1 MIVVNLY
8 GGPCSGKSTLMA
20 GLFYALKSCGKNVEM
35 SAEFVKDSVYDGNPY
50 PFQDQIYVFA
60 NMLKHLR
67 QYDGKVDYVIT
78 DAPLLMNS
86 IYGEKE
92 LPAFHK
98 LVMEEYNQYNNI
110 NYLLERSKNVDFV
123 SSGRVNTEKESN
135 DIHNK
140 VKKLLDRNNIPY
152 KTYSISKPKLID
164 TLVTDILNN
173 KEDKIDFYCF
183 PDKTSEKL
191 WKNLSK
197 YFVNPKAKKK
207 DFLENGFSNYHKPSL
222 YFSHRLTEPK
232 MIPCK
237 SFSIIVNAKTLKISD
252 YNILDEEV
260 LQPTNVN
267 KEDCRKILEYMDE
280 FVKKG
285 LFLKK

>member
-20 GLFYALKSCGKNVEM
+20 GLFYKLKSLGKNVEM
-35 SAEFVKDSVYDGNPY
+35 STEFVKDSVYDGNPY

-98 LVMEEYNQYNNI
+98 LVMEEYNRYNNI
-110 NYLLERSKNVDFV
+110 NYFLERSKNVDFV

-135 DIHNK
+135 DIQKK
-140 VKKLLDRNNIPY
+140 VKKLLDKNDIPY
-152 KTYSISKPKLID
+152 KTYSISELNLVD
-164 TLVTDILNN
+164 TLAFDILND
-173 KEDKIDFYCF
+173 KEDSVDFYCL
-183 PDKTSEKL
+183 PNETSHKL
-191 WKNLSK
+191 WHKLSK
-197 YFVNPKAKKK
+197 YSVNPKAKKK
-207 DFLENGFSNYHKPSL
+207 DFLKNGFSNYHKPSL
-222 YFSHRLTEPK
+222 YFCRRLTDPK
-232 MIPCK
+232 MILCK
-237 SFSIIVNAKTLKISD
+237 SFSITVNAKTLKISEYD
-252 YNILDEEV
+252 ILDEDF
-260 LQPTNVN
+260 LQPTNVD

-280 FVKKG
+280 FVKRG
-285 LFLKK
+285 LFIKT

>member
-1 MIVVNLY
+1 MIVINLY

-20 GLFYALKSCGKNVEM
+20 GLFYKLKSLGKNVEM
-35 SAEFVKDSVYDGNPY
+35 STEFVKDSVYDGNPY

-98 LVMEEYNQYNNI
+98 LVMEEYNRYNNI
-110 NYLLERSKNVDFV
+110 NYFLERSKDVDFV
-123 SSGRVNTEKESN
+123 SSGRINTEKESN
-135 DIHNK
+135 DIQKK
-140 VKKLLDRNNIPY
+140 VKKLLDKNDIPY
-152 KTYSISKPKLID
+152 RTYSISELNLID
-164 TLVTDILNN
+164 TLTSDILGYN
-173 KEDKIDFYCF
+173 EYIVDFYCL
-183 PDKTSEKL
+183 PNEMSHKL
-191 WKNLSK
+191 WHKLSK
-197 YFVNPKAKKK
+197 YSVNPKAKKK
-207 DFLENGFSNYHKPSL
+207 DFLKNGFSNYHKPSL

-237 SFSIIVNAKTLKISD
+237 SFSIIVNAKTLKINE
-252 YNILDEEV
+252 YNILDEDF
-260 LQPTNVN
+260 LQPTSVDREN
-267 KEDCRKILEYMDE
+267 CRKILEYMDE
-280 FVKKG
+280 FVKRG
-285 LFLKK
+285 LFIKT

>member
-20 GLFYALKSCGKNVEM
+20 GLFYKLKSLGKNVEM
-35 SAEFVKDSVYDGNPY
+35 STEFVKDSVYDGNPY

-98 LVMEEYNQYNNI
+98 LVMEEYNRYNNI
-110 NYLLERSKNVDFV
+110 NYFLERSKNVDFV

-135 DIHNK
+135 DIQKK
-140 VKKLLDRNNIPY
+140 VKKLLDKNDIPY
-152 KTYSISKPKLID
+152 KTYSISELNLVD
-164 TLVTDILNN
+164 TLTFDILND
-173 KEDKIDFYCF
+173 KEDSVDFYCL
-183 PDKTSEKL
+183 PNETSHKL
-191 WKNLSK
+191 WHKLSK
-197 YFVNPKAKKK
+197 YSVNPKAKKK

-222 YFSHRLTEPK
+222 YFCRRLTDPK
-232 MIPCK
+232 MILCK
-237 SFSIIVNAKTLKISD
+237 SFSITVNVKTLKISEYD
-252 YNILDEEV
+252 ILDEDF
-260 LQPTNVN
+260 LQPTNVD

-280 FVKKG
+280 FVKRG
-285 LFLKK
+285 LFIKT

>member
-20 GLFYALKSCGKNVEM
+20 GLFYKLKSLGKNVEM
-35 SAEFVKDSVYDGNPY
+35 STEFVKDSVYDGNPY

-67 QYDGKVDYVIT
+67 QYNGKVDYVIT

-92 LPAFHK
+92 LPTFHK
-98 LVMEEYNQYNNI
+98 LVMEEYNRYNNI
-110 NYLLERSKNVDFV
+110 NYFLERSKDVDFV

-135 DIHNK
+135 DIQKK
-140 VKKLLDRNNIPY
+140 VKKLLDKNDIPY
-152 KTYSISKPKLID
+152 KTYSISEPNLVD
-164 TLVTDILNN
+164 TLTFDILND
-173 KEDKIDFYCF
+173 KEDSVDFYCL
-183 PDKTSEKL
+183 PNETSHKL
-191 WKNLSK
+191 WYKLSK
-197 YFVNPKAKKK
+197 YSVNPKAKKK

-222 YFSHRLTEPK
+222 YFCRRLTDPK
-232 MIPCK
+232 MVLCK
-237 SFSIIVNAKTLKISD
+237 SFSITVNAKTLKISEYD
-252 YNILDEEV
+252 ILDEDF
-260 LQPTNVN
+260 LQPTNVD

-280 FVKKG
+280 FVKRG
-285 LFLKK
+285 LFIKI

>member
-20 GLFYALKSCGKNVEM
+20 GLFYKLKSLGKNVEM
-35 SAEFVKDSVYDGNPY
+35 STEFVKDSVYDGNPY

-98 LVMEEYNQYNNI
+98 LVMEEYNRYNNI
-110 NYLLERSKNVDFV
+110 NYFLERSKNVDFV

-135 DIHNK
+135 DIQKK
-140 VKKLLDRNNIPY
+140 VKKLLDKNDIPY
-152 KTYSISKPKLID
+152 KTYSISELNLVD
-164 TLVTDILNN
+164 TLTFDILNN
-173 KEDKIDFYCF
+173 KENNVDFYCL
-183 PDKTSEKL
+183 PNETSHKL
-191 WKNLSK
+191 WHKLSK
-197 YFVNPKAKKK
+197 YSVNPKAKKK

-222 YFSHRLTEPK
+222 YFCRRLTDPK
-232 MIPCK
+232 MILCK
-237 SFSIIVNAKTLKISD
+237 SFSITVNAKTLKISEYD
-252 YNILDEEV
+252 ILDEDF
-260 LQPTNVN
+260 LQPTNVD

-280 FVKKG
+280 FVKRG
-285 LFLKK
+285 LFIKT

>member
-20 GLFYALKSCGKNVEM
+20 GLFYKLKSLGKNVEM
-35 SAEFVKDSVYDGNPY
+35 STEFVKDSVYDGNPY

-67 QYDGKVDYVIT
+67 QYDRKVDYVIT

-98 LVMEEYNQYNNI
+98 LVMEEYNRYNNI
-110 NYLLERSKNVDFV
+110 NYFLERSKNVDFV

-135 DIHNK
+135 DIQKK
-140 VKKLLDRNNIPY
+140 VKKLLDKNDIPY
-152 KTYSISKPKLID
+152 KTYSISELNLVD
-164 TLVTDILNN
+164 TLAFDILN
-173 KEDKIDFYCF
+173 DKKDSVDFYCL
-183 PDKTSEKL
+183 PNETSRKL
-191 WKNLSK
+191 WHKLSK
-197 YFVNPKAKKK
+197 YSVNPKAKKK
-207 DFLENGFSNYHKPSL
+207 DFLKNGFSNYHKPSL
-222 YFSHRLTEPK
+222 YFCRRLTDPK
-232 MIPCK
+232 MILCK
-237 SFSIIVNAKTLKISD
+237 SFSITVNAKTLKISEYD
-252 YNILDEEV
+252 ILDEDF
-260 LQPTNVN
+260 LQPANVD

-280 FVKKG
+280 FVKRG
-285 LFLKK
+285 LFIKI

>member
-20 GLFYALKSCGKNVEM
+20 GLFYTLKSCGKNVEM
-35 SAEFVKDSVYDGNPY
+35 STEFVKDSVYDGNPY

-98 LVMEEYNQYNNI
+98 LVMEEYNRYNNI
-110 NYLLERSKNVDFV
+110 NYFLERSKDVDFV
-123 SSGRVNTEKESN
+123 SSGRINTEKESN
-135 DIHNK
+135 DIQKK
-140 VKKLLDRNNIPY
+140 VKKLLDKNNIPY
-152 KTYSISKPKLID
+152 KTYSISEPKLIG
-164 TLVTDILNN
+164 TLVADILKN
-173 KEDKIDFYCF
+173 KEDKIDCCCL
-183 PDKTSEKL
+183 PDEMSEKL
-191 WKNLSK
+191 WKKLSK
-197 YFVNPKAKKK
+197 YSVNPKAKKK

-222 YFSHRLTEPK
+222 YFCRRLTDPK
-232 MIPCK
+232 TILCK
-237 SFSIIVNAKTLKISD
+237 SFNITVNAETLRISSYD
-252 YNILDEEV
+252 ILDEDF
-260 LQPTNVN
+260 LQPTNVD

-280 FVKKG
+280 LVKRG
-285 LFLKK
+285 LFSKT

>member
-20 GLFYALKSCGKNVEM
+20 GLFYKLKSLGKNVEM
-35 SAEFVKDSVYDGNPY
+35 STEFVKDSVYDGNPY

-98 LVMEEYNQYNNI
+98 LVMEEYNRYNNI
-110 NYLLERSKNVDFV
+110 NYFLERSKNVDFV

-135 DIHNK
+135 DIQKK
-140 VKKLLDRNNIPY
+140 VKKLLDKNDIPY
-152 KTYSISKPKLID
+152 KTYSISELNLVD
-164 TLVTDILNN
+164 TLTFDILND
-173 KEDKIDFYCF
+173 KEDSVDFYCL
-183 PDKTSEKL
+183 PNETSHKL
-191 WKNLSK
+191 WHKLSK
-197 YFVNPKAKKK
+197 YSVNPKAKKK

-222 YFSHRLTEPK
+222 YFCRRLTDPK
-232 MIPCK
+232 MILCK
-237 SFSIIVNAKTLKISD
+237 SFSITVNAKTLKISEYD
-252 YNILDEEV
+252 ILDEDF
-260 LQPTNVN
+260 LQPTNVD

-280 FVKKG
+280 FVKRG
-285 LFLKK
+285 LFIKT

>member
-20 GLFYALKSCGKNVEM
+20 GLFYKLKSLGKNVEM
-35 SAEFVKDSVYDGNPY
+35 STEFVKDSVYDGNPY

-98 LVMEEYNQYNNI
+98 LVMEEYNRYNNI
-110 NYLLERSKNVDFV
+110 NYFLERSKNVDFV

-135 DIHNK
+135 DIQK
-140 VKKLLDRNNIPY
+140 KIKKLLDKNDIPY
-152 KTYSISKPKLID
+152 KTYSISELNLVD
-164 TLVTDILNN
+164 TLTFDILND
-173 KEDKIDFYCF
+173 KEDSVDFYCL
-183 PDKTSEKL
+183 PNETSHKL
-191 WKNLSK
+191 WHKLSK
-197 YFVNPKAKKK
+197 YSVNPKAKKK

-222 YFSHRLTEPK
+222 YFCRRLTDPK
-232 MIPCK
+232 MILCK
-237 SFSIIVNAKTLKISD
+237 SFSITVNAKTLKISEYD
-252 YNILDEEV
+252 ILDEDF
-260 LQPTNVN
+260 LQPTNVD

-280 FVKKG
+280 FVKRG
-285 LFLKK
+285 LFIKT

>member
-20 GLFYALKSCGKNVEM
+20 GLFYKLKSLGKNVEM
-35 SAEFVKDSVYDGNPY
+35 STEFVKDSVYDGNPY

-67 QYDGKVDYVIT
+67 QYNGKVDYVIT

-92 LPAFHK
+92 LPTFHK
-98 LVMEEYNQYNNI
+98 LVMEEYNRYNNI
-110 NYLLERSKNVDFV
+110 NYFLERSKDVDFV

-135 DIHNK
+135 DIQKK
-140 VKKLLDRNNIPY
+140 VKKLLDKNDIPY
-152 KTYSISKPKLID
+152 KTYSISELNLVD
-164 TLVTDILNN
+164 TLTFDILND
-173 KEDKIDFYCF
+173 KENNVDFYCL
-183 PDKTSEKL
+183 PNEASHKL
-191 WKNLSK
+191 WHKLSK
-197 YFVNPKAKKK
+197 YSVNPKAKKK

-222 YFSHRLTEPK
+222 YFCRRLTDPK
-232 MIPCK
+232 MILCK
-237 SFSIIVNAKTLKISD
+237 SFSITVNAKTLKISEYD
-252 YNILDEEV
+252 ILDEDF
-260 LQPTNVN
+260 LQPTNVD

-280 FVKKG
+280 FVKRG
-285 LFLKK
+285 LFIKT

>member
-20 GLFYALKSCGKNVEM
+20 GLFYKLKSLGKNVEM
-35 SAEFVKDSVYDGNPY
+35 STEFVKDSVYDGNPY

-92 LPAFHK
+92 LPTFHK
-98 LVMEEYNQYNNI
+98 LVMEEYNRYNNI
-110 NYLLERSKNVDFV
+110 NYFLERSKDVDFV

-135 DIHNK
+135 DIQKK
-140 VKKLLDRNNIPY
+140 VKKLLDKNDIPY
-152 KTYSISKPKLID
+152 KTYSISELNLVD
-164 TLVTDILNN
+164 TLTFDILND
-173 KEDKIDFYCF
+173 KEDSVDFYCL
-183 PDKTSEKL
+183 PNETSHKL
-191 WKNLSK
+191 WHKLSK
-197 YFVNPKAKKK
+197 YSVNSKAKKK

-222 YFSHRLTEPK
+222 YFCRRLTDPK
-232 MIPCK
+232 MILCK
-237 SFSIIVNAKTLKISD
+237 SFSITVNAKTLKISEYD
-252 YNILDEEV
+252 ILDEDF
-260 LQPTNVN
+260 LQPTNVD
-267 KEDCRKILEYMDE
+267 KEDCHKILEYMDE
-280 FVKKG
+280 FVKRG
-285 LFLKK
+285 LFIKT

>member
-1 MIVVNLY
+1 MIVINLY

-20 GLFYALKSCGKNVEM
+20 GLFYKLKSLGKNVEM
-35 SAEFVKDSVYDGNPY
+35 STEFVKDSVYDGNPY

-98 LVMEEYNQYNNI
+98 LVMEEYKKYDNI
-110 NYLLERSKNVDFV
+110 NYFLERNKDIDFV
-123 SSGRVNTEKESN
+123 SSGRINTEKESN
-135 DIHNK
+135 NIHNK
-140 VKKLLDRNNIPY
+140 VKKLLDKNNIPY
-152 KTYSISKPKLID
+152 KMYSISEPKLIG

-173 KEDKIDFYCF
+173 KADRIDFYCLS
-183 PDKTSEKL
+183 DEMSEKL
-191 WKNLSK
+191 WKKLSK
-197 YFVNPKAKKK
+197 YFVNPKANKK

-222 YFSHRLTEPK
+222 YFSHRLTKPK

-237 SFSIIVNAKTLKISD
+237 SFSIIVNAKTLKISE
-252 YNILDEEV
+252 YNILDEEF
-260 LQPTNVN
+260 LQPTNVD
-267 KEDCRKILEYMDE
+267 KKDCHKILKYMDE
-280 FVKKG
+280 FVKRG
-285 LFLKK
+285 LFIKT